1 MDDPRFLKHHMSIIS
16 TVRVSSMT
24 SKIAYGVGTA
34 HLSAFRQVFGLPEFD
49 SVQLIVEALNMDTA
63 TLTLAERER
72 PTGMH
77 QLPEA
82 QLTAIQSTRKTPK
95 LLLHSSRPNSRA
107 KDLFITSKALC
118 TNGLT
123 VDEALSQQL
132 SRLGLDYFDLYLI
145 HNPRCAKNDGELQD
159 KWKEM
164 EAAYRSGRAR
174 SIGVSNFTKAQL
186 QPIPEVATI
195 RPSVN
200 QFEYHAYAQHEDLV
214 SWMKN
219 QGMVASCY
227 SSLAPIMRG
236 NPGPVDGKLGQL
248 AKKYGVEESD
258 IAVKRCWDQG
268 LAVATTGKNLHRL
281 KGYLDDFDK
290 FRRGY

>member
-1 MDDPRFLKHHMSIIS
+1 MSIIS
-16 TVRVSSMT
+16 T
-24 SKIAYGVGTA
+24 IAYGVGTA

-63 TLTLAERER
+63 TLTLPNKDAEVASALKQ
-72 PTGMH
+72 T
-77 QLPEA
+77 
-82 QLTAIQSTRKTPK
+82 K
-95 LLLHSSRPNSRA
+95 LSRQ
-107 KDLFITSKALC
+107 DLFITSKALC

-236 NPGPVDGKLGQL
+236 NPGPVDGKLGQS